1 MAKRCPRPNDG
12 RRWEAV
18 MAANGNHATR
28 ATGPRCIALVGPF
41 QSGKTTLLE
50 AILARTGAVAR
61 QGNVEAGNTVGDAS
75 KEARDHRM
83 SVELTVATTNFMG
96 DPYTFLDCP
105 GSVEFAHDMR
115 AVLPAIDAAVVVC
128 EMDEKKVA
136 QLQLILRELEEQ
148 KIPRLLFLNKID
160 KADAGVHDVL
170 NLLQGASRTKL
181 ILRQIP
187 TFSGEIISG
196 FVDLAL
202 ERAFVYKEHAPSE
215 VVALDGDVADRE
227 KTARF
232 SMLETLA
239 DHDDELMEQLL
250 EDLKQ
255 PGDKVF
261 DDLTRELREG
271 LVCPVLMGTATRA
284 NGVLRLLKALR
295 HESPGIAETAKR
307 LGVKPAGMDAVA
319 YVLKTQNTTHGGKM
333 SIVRMLAG
341 QAGDGT
347 TFVSGDDEAG
357 SVAGVFK
364 LVGQTT
370 EKRGPAAVGET
381 VGFAKLDKA
390 KTGDTLT
397 AGKQPHPPLA
407 RIEPYPPVLAIAIS
421 AKERKDD
428 VKLGQALN
436 KLAEE
441 DPSITVVHNPETHEV
456 VLWGQGEMHLRVA
469 TERLSDRYGVAIER
483 RQPTVG
489 YRETSRKG
497 IVQRGRHKKQSGG
510 HGQYGD
516 VVLEIKPMPRGSG
529 FAFEEKITGGV
540 VPRNYIPSVEEGVID
555 ALKHGPLGFPVVDLH
570 VALID
575 GSYHT
580 VDSSDM
586 AFRTAGRIGVA
597 EGLPQCQPVL
607 LEPIHLVEI
616 VCPNEATAKINALMS
631 SRRGQI
637 LGFDTREGWDGWDM
651 VRAKMPEAEIGDL
664 IVEIRSATA
673 GAGTFT
679 FKFDHMAE
687 LTGRTADQIIAA
699 RRAAASAGA
708 GQIAQTFC
716 SPNTAAVSARTL
728 RVSAASSI
736 NECP

>member
-1 MAKRCPRPNDG
+1 
-12 RRWEAV
+12 
-18 MAANGNHATR
+18 MAANGGNGAR
-28 ATGPRCIALVGPF
+28 AVGPRCIALVGPF

-50 AILARTGAVAR
+50 AILARTGAIQR
-61 QGNVEAGNTVGDAS
+61 QGTIEAGNTVGDAS
-75 KEARDHRM
+75 KEARHHRM

-96 DPYTFLDCP
+96 DQYSFVDCP
-105 GSVEFAHDMR
+105 GSVEFIHDMR
-115 AVLPAIDAAVVVC
+115 AVLPAIDAAIVVC
-128 EMDEKKVA
+128 EMDEKKIP
-136 QLQLILRELEEQ
+136 QLQLILRELEDR
-148 KIPRLLFLNKID
+148 KIPRVLFVNKID

-170 NLLQGASRTKL
+170 KLLQPASRSKL

-187 TFSGEIISG
+187 TFSGDIITG

-202 ERAFVYKEHAPSE
+202 ERAFVYKEYAPSQ
-215 VVALDGDVADRE
+215 VVPLEGDAADLE

-250 EDLKQ
+250 EDIQ
-255 PGDKVF
+255 PPRDKVF

-271 LVCPVLMGTATRA
+271 QVCPVLMGTAARA

-295 HESPGIAETAKR
+295 HESPGVGETASR
-307 LGVKPAGMDAVA
+307 LGVKAGNDAVA
-319 YVLKTQNTTHGGKM
+319 FVLKTHNTAHGGKM
-333 SIVRMLAG
+333 SIARMLAG

-347 TFVSGDDEAG
+347 TFLTGDDEAG
-357 SVAGVFK
+357 RVAGVFK
-364 LVGQTT
+364 LSGQST
-370 EKRGPAAVGET
+370 EKRGPAGAGET
-381 VGFAKLDKA
+381 VAFAKLEKA
-390 KTGDTLT
+390 KTGDTLS
-397 AGKQPHPPLA
+397 AGKQAHAALA
-407 RIEPYPPVLAIAIS
+407 KVAPYPAVLAIAIS

-441 DPSITVVHNPETHEV
+441 DPSIIIVHNPETHEV

-469 TERLSDRYGVAIER
+469 TERLSDRFGVAIER
-483 RQPTVG
+483 RTPSVG
-489 YRETSRKG
+489 YRETIRKP

-516 VVLEIKPMPRGSG
+516 VVLDIKPLPRGGG
-529 FAFEEKITGGV
+529 FSFDDKITGGV
-540 VPRNYIPSVEEGVID
+540 VPRNYIPSVEEGIID
-555 ALKHGPLGFPVVDLH
+555 ALRHGPLGFPVVDLT

-586 AFRTAGRIGVA
+586 AFRTAGRIGIA

-616 VCPNEATAKINALMS
+616 VCPSDATAKINALMS

-637 LGFDTREGWDGWDM
+637 LGFDTREGWDGWDV

-687 LTGRTADQIIAA
+687 LTGRTADQIVAA
-699 RRAAASAGA
+699 RRAA
-708 GQIAQTFC
+708 
-716 SPNTAAVSARTL
+716 
-728 RVSAASSI
+728 
-736 NECP
+736 E

>member
-1 MAKRCPRPNDG
+1 MAT
-12 RRWEAV
+12 
-18 MAANGNHATR
+18 NGGNGTR
-28 ATGPRCIALVGPF
+28 AVGPRCVALVGPF

-61 QGNVEAGNTVGDAS
+61 QGTIDAGNTVGDAS
-75 KEARDHRM
+75 KEARHHRM

-96 DPYTFLDCP
+96 DNYAFIDCP
-105 GSVEFAHDMR
+105 GSVEFVHDMR

-128 EMDEKKVA
+128 ELDEKKIP
-136 QLQLILRELEEQ
+136 QLQLILRELEEW
-148 KIPRLLFLNKID
+148 KIPRILFVNKID
-160 KADAGVHDVL
+160 KADAGVRDVL
-170 NLLQGASRTKL
+170 KLLQPASRSKL

-187 TFSGEIISG
+187 TFSGDIITG

-202 ERAFVYKEHAPSE
+202 ERAFVYKEYAPSQ
-215 VVALDGDVADRE
+215 VVPLEGDAADLE

-239 DHDDELMEQLL
+239 DHDDQLMEQLL
-250 EDLKQ
+250 EDIQ
-255 PGDKVF
+255 PPRDKVF

-295 HESPGIAETAKR
+295 HESPGVADTAKR
-307 LGVKPAGMDAVA
+307 LGVKSAGMDAVA

-347 TFVSGDDEAG
+347 SFSSGDDEAG
-357 SVAGVFK
+357 RVAGVFK
-364 LVGQTT
+364 LVGQAS

-381 VGFAKLDKA
+381 VAFAKLDKA
-390 KTGDTLT
+390 KTGETLS
-397 AGKQPHPPLA
+397 AGRQTHQPVA
-407 RIEPYPPVLAIAIS
+407 KIEPHPPVLAIAIS

-441 DPSITVVHNPETHEV
+441 DPSIIIVHNPETHEV

-469 TERLSDRYGVAIER
+469 TERLGERYGVVLER
-483 RQPTVG
+483 RTPSVG
-489 YRETSRKG
+489 YRETIRKS
-497 IVQRGRHKKQSGG
+497 ITQRGRHKKQSGG

-516 VVLEIKPMPRGSG
+516 VVLDIKPLPRGSG
-529 FAFEEKITGGV
+529 FQFEERITGGV

-555 ALKHGPLGFPVVDLH
+555 ALKHGPLGFPVVDLS

-586 AFRTAGRIGVA
+586 AFRTAGRIGIV

-687 LTGRTADQIIAA
+687 LTGRTADQIVAA
-699 RRAAASAGA
+699 RRAA
-708 GQIAQTFC
+708 
-716 SPNTAAVSARTL
+716 
-728 RVSAASSI
+728 
-736 NECP
+736 E

>member
-1 MAKRCPRPNDG
+1 
-12 RRWEAV
+12 
-18 MAANGNHATR
+18 MAANGNNATR
-28 ATGPRCIALVGPF
+28 ATGPRCVALVGPF

-50 AILARTGAVAR
+50 AILARTGVIQR
-61 QGNVEAGNTVGDAS
+61 QGAVEAGNTVGDGS
-75 KEARDHRM
+75 KEARHHRM

-96 DPYTFLDCP
+96 DSYTFLDCP
-105 GSVEFAHDMR
+105 GSVEFVHDMR

-128 EMDEKKVA
+128 EMDEKKVP
-136 QLQLILRELEEQ
+136 QLQLILRELEDR
-148 KIPRLLFLNKID
+148 KIPRILFLNKID
-160 KADAGVHDVL
+160 KGDAGVHDVL
-170 NLLQGASRTKL
+170 KLLQGASRTKL

-187 TFSGEIISG
+187 TFSGELISG

-202 ERAFVYKEHAPSE
+202 ERAFVYKEHAASE
-215 VVALDGDVADRE
+215 VVVLEGDAADRE

-250 EDLKQ
+250 EDIQ
-255 PGDKVF
+255 PPRDKVF
-261 DDLTRELREG
+261 DDLTHELREG
-271 LVCPVLMGTATRA
+271 FVCPVLMGTATRA
-284 NGVLRLLKALR
+284 NGILRLLKALR
-295 HESPGIAETAKR
+295 HESPGIADTAKR
-307 LGVKPAGMDAVA
+307 LGVKANGDAVA
-319 YVLKTQNTTHGGKM
+319 YVLKTLNTAHGGRL
-333 SIVRMLAG
+333 SIARMLAG

-347 TFVSGDDEAG
+347 TFQSGDSEAG
-357 SVAGVFK
+357 RVAGVFK
-364 LVGQTT
+364 LVGQTS
-370 EKRGPAAVGET
+370 EKRGPANVGET
-381 VGFAKLDKA
+381 VAFAKLDKA

-397 AGKQPHPPLA
+397 AGKQAHA
-407 RIEPYPPVLAIAIS
+407 AVAKIEPYPPVLAIAIS

-441 DPSITVVHNPETHEV
+441 DPSITIVHNPETHEV

-483 RQPTVG
+483 RQPSVG
-489 YRETSRKG
+489 YRETIRKG

-516 VVLEIKPMPRGSG
+516 VVLDIKPMPRGAG
-529 FAFEEKITGGV
+529 FSFEDKITGGV
-540 VPRNYIPSVEEGVID
+540 VPRNYIPSVDEGVID

-586 AFRTAGRIGVA
+586 AFRTAGRIGIV

-616 VCPNEATAKINALMS
+616 VCPSEATAKINALMS
-631 SRRGQI
+631 GRRGQI
-637 LGFDTREGWDGWDM
+637 LGFDTRDGWEGWDV

-699 RRAAASAGA
+699 RRAA
-708 GQIAQTFC
+708 
-716 SPNTAAVSARTL
+716 
-728 RVSAASSI
+728 
-736 NECP
+736 E